1 MAAAQAMPTLFE
13 MPAATPA
20 ATEAEPA
27 PVATP
32 SSVASENSL
41 FELDAELDFLLE
53 QIEDEIEE
61 HGEATP
67 ESMKRIQLFCQAMN
81 VKVDRIGHYITMMES
96 RIEHCRKQ
104 ASRYAQR
111 AAREQNKIDR
121 TKKMVLEYLAIH
133 EMKKIESNDFTLRS
147 QKNSQDS
154 VIIKDPATI
163 PPFLKRFEAKVDGPL
178 WLSVV
183 RGACG
188 RTHHFRALAGAIE
201 FRHQGVYRQWR
212 RDRRRHCEA
221 RIALA
226 HRVIGA
232 ERLGWI
238 TWPPVLL
245 LLLPKDGTIWPLRP
259 FSLRRAGRFRR
270 LVSQSLHLAPMK
282 RARFVA
288 SDSPPFQ

>member
-1 MAAAQAMPTLFE
+1 MAAAQTMPTLFE
-13 MPAATPA
+13 VPAAATPEA
-20 ATEAEPA
+20 AEAEAAPA
-27 PVATP
+27 PTP
-32 SSVASENSL
+32 SRVASENSL

-67 ESMKRIQLFCQAMN
+67 ESMNRMQLFCQAMN

-111 AAREQNKIDR
+111 AARGQNKVDR

-178 WLSVV
+178 WLS
-183 RGACG
+183 A
-188 RTHHFRALAGAIE
+188 
-201 FRHQGVYRQWR
+201 
-212 RDRRRHCEA
+212 
-221 RIALA
+221 
-226 HRVIGA
+226 
-232 ERLGWI
+232 
-238 TWPPVLL
+238 
-245 LLLPKDGTIWPLRP
+245 
-259 FSLRRAGRFRR
+259 
-270 LVSQSLHLAPMK
+270 VSQLPEELAAGLTTSVRSQEPSNSVIKAYIANGGEIEGVTVKRESHL
-282 RARFVA
+282 RIV
-288 SDSPPFQ
+288 